1 MNMIPVKQKPIGMH
15 HGVSFAEAE
24 MVFFDPQA
32 IHDPFG

>member
-1 MNMIPVKQKPIGMH
+1 MNMIQELQKPIGMH

-24 MVFFDPQA
+24 MVFFDPLA